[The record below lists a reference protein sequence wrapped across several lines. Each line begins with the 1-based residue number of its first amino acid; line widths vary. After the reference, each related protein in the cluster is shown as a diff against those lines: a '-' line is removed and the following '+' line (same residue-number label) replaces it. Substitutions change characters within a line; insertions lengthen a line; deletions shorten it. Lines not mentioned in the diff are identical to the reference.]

1 MFWAVV
7 RSFIDTQ
14 KIYLS
19 GVNKPQMNRVTPML
33 LCISKPIV
41 QAILLF
47 GSHSF
52 SDSILSTDPELMV
65 EHSSQVAVCF
75 NDNIFS
81 SIQLTLSFFS
91 TGELFLSVIGCQLS
105 FLLST
110 VGLTNVMGSFLSLN
124 RNQNITSLI
133 FFKVPHEDVTL
144 TLRKI
149 LCNQACNVCQSAN
162 FHLR

>member
-7 RSFIDTQ
+7 RSFIDKQ

-41 QAILLF
+41 QAIVLF

-65 EHSSQVAVCF
+65 GQSSQVAVCF
-75 NDNIFS
+75 NYNIFS
-81 SIQLTLSFFS
+81 SIQLT
-91 TGELFLSVIGCQLS
+91 
-105 FLLST
+105 
-110 VGLTNVMGSFLSLN
+110 
-124 RNQNITSLI
+124 
-133 FFKVPHEDVTL
+133 
-144 TLRKI
+144 
-149 LCNQACNVCQSAN
+149 
-162 FHLR
+162 